1 MQSAED
7 ALGEHADAMLRFQS
21 ARAALMAYLRA
32 SEELRWRVCHLLN
45 KSNRLVQSVERLLKA
60 GIGNFRS
67 CADACAYLY
76 ARKHNGCS
84 FPGVETWGDAFYGGS
99 LECGS
104 RVDLWDSSD
113 VPPPFKRARR
123 GKQRALQL
131 LDRTLLRD
139 VGVHGFD
146 FMAAV
151 RKLPHFK
158 PLWEKGKTFAGYPLE
173 NFYDGKLISCE
184 SRFRKLFLTTC
195 DLFESL
201 PLGAQDEYHILLV
214 LSRKLPTVAAR
225 HILSFAWHT
234 PPRHL

>member
-1 MQSAED
+1 
-7 ALGEHADAMLRFQS
+7 MLRFQS

-32 SEELRWRVCHLLN
+32 SAELRWRVCHLLN
-45 KSNRLVQSVERLLKA
+45 KSDRLVQSVERLLNA

-76 ARKHNGCS
+76 AGEHKGCS
-84 FPGVETWGDAFYGGS
+84 FPGVESWGDEFYGRS
-99 LECGS
+99 LQCGS
-104 RVDLWDSSD
+104 RVDLWDSST
-113 VPPPFKRARR
+113 VPAPFKRARR

-158 PLWEKGKTFAGYPLE
+158 PRWEKGKTFAGYPLE

-184 SRFRKLFLTTC
+184 SRFRKLFLIAS
-195 DLFESL
+195 DLIESL
-201 PLGAQDEYHILLV
+201 PLCAQDEYQILSV
-214 LSRKLPTVAAR
+214 LSRKLPAVAAR
-225 HILSFAWHT
+225 HVLSFVAYF
-234 PPRHL
+234 PPPSLMRRVSCD

>member
-1 MQSAED
+1 MPSTVQ
-7 ALGEHADAMLRFQS
+7 ALGELSDAMLRFHT
-21 ARAALMAYLRA
+21 ARAALMGYLRA
-32 SEELRWRVCHLLN
+32 SEELRWRVCHQLN
-45 KSNRLVQSVERLLKA
+45 KSDRLAQAVERLLNV

-76 ARKHNGCS
+76 AWKHNGCS
-84 FPGVETWGDAFYGGS
+84 LAGVETWGDAFYGRS

-146 FMAAV
+146 FMVAV

-173 NFYDGKLISCE
+173 
-184 SRFRKLFLTTC
+184 FL
-195 DLFESL
+195 
-201 PLGAQDEYHILLV
+201 
-214 LSRKLPTVAAR
+214 
-225 HILSFAWHT
+225 
-234 PPRHL
+234 